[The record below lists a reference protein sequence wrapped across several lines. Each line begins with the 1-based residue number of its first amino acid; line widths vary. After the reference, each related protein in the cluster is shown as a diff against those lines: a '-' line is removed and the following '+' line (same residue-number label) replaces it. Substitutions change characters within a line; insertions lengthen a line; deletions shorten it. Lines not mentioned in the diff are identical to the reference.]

1 MLGQLLIELL
11 HHHRGKIF
19 GIALGLT
26 FGLLV
31 IFIGFL
37 QTVFI
42 ACCIFIGY
50 IIGKRIDDNEGFR
63 ELMDKIFKD
72 R

>member
-1 MLGQLLIELL
+1 MWGQLIAELL
-11 HHHRGKIF
+11 HRHRGKLF

-31 IFIGFL
+31 IFVGFL

-50 IIGKRIDDNEGFR
+50 IIGKRIDDNESFR
-63 ELMDKIFKD
+63 EVMDHIFKE